1 MTAKIIALI
10 VLGLVAI
17 ICTPFGWVGMAI
29 FGKYILGLDVEMAL

>member
-17 ICTPFGWVGMAI
+17 ICTPFGWVG
-29 FGKYILGLDVEMAL
+29 KYILGLDVEMAL